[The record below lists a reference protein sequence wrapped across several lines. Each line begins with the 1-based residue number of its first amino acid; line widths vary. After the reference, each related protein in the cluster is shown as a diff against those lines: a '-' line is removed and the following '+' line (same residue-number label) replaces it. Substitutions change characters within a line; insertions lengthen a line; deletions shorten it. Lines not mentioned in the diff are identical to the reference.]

1 MEHQD
6 LSPLKELR
14 NSGGTPFG
22 HMTGVAISPSGSQLR
37 SGYELV
43 TTPSGALERMT

>member
-14 NSGGTPFG
+14 NSGGTPFR
-22 HMTGVAISPSGSQLR
+22 HMTGAAISPSGSQPHW
-37 SGYELV
+37 GYDLV
-43 TTPSGALERMT
+43 TTPSGALERMN